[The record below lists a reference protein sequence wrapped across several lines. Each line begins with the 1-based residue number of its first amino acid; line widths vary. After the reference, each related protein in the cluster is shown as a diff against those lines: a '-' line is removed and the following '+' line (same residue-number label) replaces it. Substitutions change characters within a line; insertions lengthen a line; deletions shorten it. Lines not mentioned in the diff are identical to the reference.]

1 MAEVFDHNDYSTIIF
16 IDSMVALEC
25 KPLEKLPWSDL
36 DNMGRILVMVVP
48 QVNTEIDKRKR
59 DGRLGKR
66 AREFN
71 RIIAPAAE
79 SGIPEV
85 IIEGSPQVSICIA
98 RCSRIDWNALDDLDP
113 QEGDHKVVAQILH
126 AVGIPNERKTL
137 LSEDTNPIFL
147 ASSHGLSCR
156 KLPKGWLLDPEP
168 HPKDKDVTRLTQ
180 RVRELE
186 DNEPKM
192 DVSLSF
198 GVESPFNAYRVT
210 PLDDDEKRALTNQ
223 LVSRSPRQEQARNAF
238 NIGLPNYDDQYSGK
252 HTKYTKVTI
261 PTYVARLHKAVENLY
276 AQFPFYLEVK
286 NLGNVQAEE
295 LIISIKSSGGSIYDK
310 LVISGVFPPF
320 APQPDPHRLNSPHF
334 DLQKSLRPQRDRH
347 EVAFIQK
354 PDHQSE
360 EIQFQCSDFRHGR
373 TWSFDGVG
381 TFDPHKESPFSVTVE
396 ITAANIRGIKT
407 FDFALECSVTES
419 NIPDLVDLDT
429 RSVLKSF
436 SMAEY
441 HNDAISRRDFGRIDF
456 STDD

>member
-1 MAEVFDHNDYSTIIF
+1 MAEVFDHNDYSTIVF

-25 KPLEKLPWSDL
+25 KPLEKLPWADL
-36 DNMGRILVMVVP
+36 DSMGRILVMVVP

-71 RIIAPAAE
+71 RIISPAAE

-98 RCSRIDWNALDDLDP
+98 RCSRIDWNVLDDLDP

-126 AVGIPNERKTL
+126 ADGIPNERKTL

-192 DVSLSF
+192 EVSLSF
-198 GVESPFNAYRVT
+198 GVESPFNAYRVA
-210 PLDDDEKRALTNQ
+210 PLDESEKLLLIKH
-223 LVSRSPRQEQARNAF
+223 LVSRHPKEEQVRNPFDMGVNHDAEY
-238 NIGLPNYDDQYSGK
+238 NGK
-252 HTKYTKVTI
+252 YHKFINVII
-261 PTYVARLHKAVENLY
+261 PKYVAGVHKAVENLY
-276 AQFPFYLEVK
+276 AQFPFCLEVK

-295 LIISIKSSGGSIYDK
+295 LIISIKSSGGLLYDK
-310 LVISGVFPPF
+310 LAMGGVFPPF
-320 APQPDPHRLNSPHF
+320 PPRPDPHRLMSSPDFNLH
-334 DLQKSLRPQRDRH
+334 KTLRQRDRH
-347 EVAFIQK
+347 EVAFMHK

-381 TFDPHKESPFSVTVE
+381 TFDPHSESVFSVEVQ

-407 FDFALECSVTES
+407 FDFELECSVADS
-419 NIPDLVDLDT
+419 NISDLVDLDT
-429 RSVLKSF
+429 RTILQF
-436 SMAEY
+436 FPMADFY
-441 HNDAISRRDFGRIDF
+441 NDAMSGRKFSRIDF
-456 STDD
+456 

>member
-36 DNMGRILVMVVP
+36 DNKGRILVMVVP

-252 HTKYTKVTI
+252 HAKYIRVNG
-261 PTYVARLHKAVENLY
+261 LLM
-276 AQFPFYLEVK
+276 QL
-286 NLGNVQAEE
+286 LQ
-295 LIISIKSSGGSIYDK
+295 
-310 LVISGVFPPF
+310 
-320 APQPDPHRLNSPHF
+320 LNGF
-334 DLQKSLRPQRDRH
+334 
-347 EVAFIQK
+347 
-354 PDHQSE
+354 
-360 EIQFQCSDFRHGR
+360 
-373 TWSFDGVG
+373 T
-381 TFDPHKESPFSVTVE
+381 T
-396 ITAANIRGIKT
+396 
-407 FDFALECSVTES
+407 
-419 NIPDLVDLDT
+419 
-429 RSVLKSF
+429 
-436 SMAEY
+436 
-441 HNDAISRRDFGRIDF
+441 
-456 STDD
+456 